1 MHVNLDYRSLCMCL
15 YPSTVHAVQVMVVYL
30 NNVERLC
37 CDRVREV
44 TSRRTNSTNN
54 TDTAFSTGVT
64 YAYHSASS
72 LIEGCQASTQV
83 SREPI
88 FCRVDTRTLIRQCSL
103 LYMEQYTCTHHTHFL
118 KCCVHYHK
126 PHPNNRLTQ
135 CIATSTYM

>member
-15 YPSTVHAVQVMVVYL
+15 YPIIIIHKKKSNIVQAVQVMVVYL
-30 NNVERLC
+30 NNVECLC
-37 CDRVREV
+37 SDRVRKV

-88 FCRVDTRTLIRQCSL
+88 FCRADTKTLTGQYSV
-103 LYMEQYTCTHHTHFL
+103 LYMEQYTCTHHTHF
-118 KCCVHYHK
+118 
-126 PHPNNRLTQ
+126 
-135 CIATSTYM
+135 